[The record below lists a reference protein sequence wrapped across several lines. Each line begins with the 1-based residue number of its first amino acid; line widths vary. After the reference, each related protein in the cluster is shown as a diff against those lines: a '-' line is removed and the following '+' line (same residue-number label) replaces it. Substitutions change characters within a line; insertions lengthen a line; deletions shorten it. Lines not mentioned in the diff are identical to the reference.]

1 MYPSLPN
8 VYVWTA
14 ATAMIWLE
22 ALAYGVYLARLVA
35 RDYRDIVHFN
45 ESDMHG
51 LSRVRRRFKISRFWV
66 DYIVLE
72 VLGATLLLLCG
83 TLYAYSLVYRI
94 ASCAETRFRSVMAVE
109 VGARAEFECACRIDT
124 RFLIDL
130 TVSIGLL
137 NAKAFSVLLGIWDA
151 ERKHRLLF
159 FTGNMKVTDYILTR
173 VGDYDARQTDRT
185 RRLASVAL
193 DRVSG
198 GKLAG
203 VLETNLN
210 RKFSKQKKIVQGVR
224 GAAKELGRRLAA
236 KHGRDK
242 KD

>member
-1 MYPSLPN
+1 MEGSCGSSRTSQPPS
-8 VYVWTA
+8 
-14 ATAMIWLE
+14 
-22 ALAYGVYLARLVA
+22 
-35 RDYRDIVHFN
+35 
-45 ESDMHG
+45 
-51 LSRVRRRFKISRFWV
+51 
-66 DYIVLE
+66 
-72 VLGATLLLLCG
+72 
-83 TLYAYSLVYRI
+83 
-94 ASCAETRFRSVMAVE
+94 AERCD
-109 VGARAEFECACRIDT
+109 GGGDGFECACRIDT

-130 TVSIGLL
+130 TVSVGLL

-210 RKFSKQKKIVQGVR
+210 RKFSRQKKIVQGVR
-224 GAAKELGRRLAA
+224 GAAKELRRRLARPR
-236 KHGRDK
+236 RDK
-242 KD
+242 DD